1 MEQRGVSRKL
11 MCRLEEIYKE
21 TISRV
26 RVGGIEMGQGFWTAP
41 GNRQGCPLSPSLFSL
56 LIVDLEERMER
67 RRKGGIKIGGRK
79 LYTLS
84 YANNVVLMAK
94 EGEGLRLMMKELG
107 GYLKGK
113 ELEMNPRKSKMMR
126 FGKKLG
132 KLKKEVWKWGEE
144 VEGNKGI

>member
-1 MEQRGVSRKL
+1 
-11 MCRLEEIYKE
+11 
-21 TISRV
+21 
-26 RVGGIEMGQGFWTAP
+26 
-41 GNRQGCPLSPSLFSL
+41 
-56 LIVDLEERMER
+56 
-67 RRKGGIKIGGRK
+67 
-79 LYTLS
+79 
-84 YANNVVLMAK
+84 MAK

-113 ELEMNPRKSKMMR
+113 GLEMNPRKSKMMR